1 MIARAAL
8 CAFSRAADSA
18 STAKPLGL
26 CASPCR
32 RPQNCWPIRLM
43 TAPRSGIGL
52 RGAAP
57 PRSFPTRSI
66 AASPFPITSA
76 PIVTATRSSVL
87 PPQGRA
93 PRRYPLRQMRP
104 ELPQR
109 SPLDRR
115 HLLLVK
121 LSLDPRT
128 FPATTETE
136 NTASYQGGAWP
147 SKRDSNQSMRFICI
161 AFSRRKRGRNCVA
174 LETVSSRPEI
184 QCRGKARRLLFRPGL
199 PSTCE
204 RISGRETDW
213 TSAA

>member
-121 LSLDPRT
+121 LSWTLGLFRRLRKLKIRRHIREVHGR
-128 FPATTETE
+128 A
-136 NTASYQGGAWP
+136 NGI
-147 SKRDSNQSMRFICI
+147 SNQSMRFICI